1 LSWNRRR
8 ALADVTFFQSVRLFL
23 QLGDGGHACKLH
35 RWALANFRRHCHVA
49 GIAASLEWPGIEEA
63 IGGDAPTAARLLGA
77 ASRLAD
83 GQSPP
88 LARGNPEA
96 RDQAAAAVREK
107 LGPEAWETAWQAG
120 RAMAREEAIAFAL
133 DDAGT

>member
-1 LSWNRRR
+1 
-8 ALADVTFFQSVRLFL
+8 V
-23 QLGDGGHACKLH
+23 
-35 RWALANFRRHCHVA
+35 
-49 GIAASLEWPGIEEA
+49 EA
-63 IGGDAPTAARLLGA
+63 IGGDVPTAARLLGA

-133 DDAGT
+133 DDAET